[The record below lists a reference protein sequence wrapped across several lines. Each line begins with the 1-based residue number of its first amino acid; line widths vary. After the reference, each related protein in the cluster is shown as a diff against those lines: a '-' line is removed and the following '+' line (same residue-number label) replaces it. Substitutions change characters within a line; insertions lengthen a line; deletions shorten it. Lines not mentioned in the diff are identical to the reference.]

1 MMKSF
6 GDMMKQA
13 QKVQKQMGELQE
25 KLAEERFEATSGGG
39 MVKAVVDGKQMLR
52 ELKLDPRLLAD
63 NDVTLIEDLVL
74 TAVGEAQKSSQEKM
88 TEAYAKLTGGFKLP
102 F

>member
-6 GDMMKQA
+6 GDMVKHA

-25 KLAEERFEATSGGG
+25 KFKDERFEATAGGG
-39 MVKAVVDGKQMLR
+39 MVKAIVDGKQMLKEIEISKDALKDGDL
-52 ELKLDPRLLAD
+52 ELL
-63 NDVTLIEDLVL
+63 EDLII
-74 TAVGEAQKSSQEKM
+74 TAVGEAQRASEEHM
-88 TEAYAKLTGGFKLP
+88 NEALGKLTGGFKLP